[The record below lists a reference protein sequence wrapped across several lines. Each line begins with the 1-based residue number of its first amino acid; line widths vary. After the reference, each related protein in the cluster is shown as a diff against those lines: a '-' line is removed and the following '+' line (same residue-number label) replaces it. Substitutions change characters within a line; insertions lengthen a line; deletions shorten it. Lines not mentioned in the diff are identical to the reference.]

1 LARLQ
6 MAVEKMAVFAGSER
20 VDYAKGWLKA

>member
-1 LARLQ
+1 LQ

>member
-1 LARLQ
+1 